1 MPPRAPNRL
10 LYIAALG
17 NPGAKY
23 ARTRHNA
30 GSLLLD
36 ALLPRLQTRWAEANL
51 HPFVATKRPT
61 HYMNESGR
69 GLVAAM
75 MNFFVRADRGLSM
88 QIPGL
93 QRGEGVPATLVLLHD
108 ELESAPGKLKVRYG
122 GPESFSLRGHRG
134 LEDVFA
140 TLDKKKMWNLGAKRG
155 EPDPREVRSVFVKG
169 SEKAFKDAPPREF
182 AVLRIGYG
190 IGRPE
195 TRGRED
201 VADYVLAEMDP
212 QEAKRM
218 EAAVDQVVM
227 ALEKELYRGRV
238 YAQGP

>member
-1 MPPRAPNRL
+1 
-10 LYIAALG
+10 
-17 NPGAKY
+17 
-23 ARTRHNA
+23 
-30 GSLLLD
+30 
-36 ALLPRLQTRWAEANL
+36 
-51 HPFVATKRPT
+51 
-61 HYMNESGR
+61 MNESGR

-140 TLDKKKMWNLGAKRG
+140 TLDKEEDVEFGGQARRTGSARG
-155 EPDPREVRSVFVKG
+155 EECG

-227 ALEKELYRGRV
+227 ALEKELYRGACLCAGTLRV
-238 YAQGP
+238 EAHSTGLLGRLVLYDCI